1 MKRFRNGFLMRK
13 MSEIGTGLFYNF
25 SENVMKTPTSIVQIR
40 HSDREGNL
48 YFDMPRPYRDMGG
61 VEKSFFSKIQFF
73 NRSCNMHVL
82 ADGYATILEDH
93 DECKRI
99 FIQFH
104 LTEAYVLLHK
114 KRKWKGLS
122 GWMQKMRER
131 LSKDY
136 KREPDW
142 IQVPA
147 F

>member
-1 MKRFRNGFLMRK
+1 MKRFRNGFLIRK

-25 SENVMKTPTSIVQIR
+25 SEGFIKTPTSIVQI
-40 HSDREGNL
+40 HHTDRQGNL
-48 YFDMPRPYRDMGG
+48 YFDMHRPFPDMGG

-73 NRSCNMHVL
+73 NRSCNMHVM
-82 ADGYATILEDH
+82 AEGYANILDDYD
-93 DECKRI
+93 DERI
-99 FIQFH
+99 YIQFH
-104 LTEAYVLLHK
+104 LTEAYGLLHR

-122 GWMQKMRER
+122 GWIQKMSDR

-136 KREPDW
+136 TREPDW

>member
-93 DECKRI
+93 DECERI

-104 LTEAYVLLHK
+104 LTEAYGLLHK